1 MDQLEIGLYSA
12 FAVYGVIAIWT
23 VLARLRWL
31 PLGLVRSV
39 HRPLNHL
46 EHVPILGWGLRT
58 CRSRPLSLGLVP
70 AILVGAAIPYVVLSV
85 MWLGYFLSF
94 GVVIALGAWAF
105 VGGSEAS
112 DGEPDPYGTY
122 VERSGHG
129 LAYGDSP
136 RADVDRPL
144 P

>member
-12 FAVYGVIAIWT
+12 FAVYGVIAVWT
-23 VLARLRWL
+23 VLVRLRWL
-31 PLGLVRSV
+31 PSKLVRSV
-39 HRPLNHL
+39 HRPLNRL
-46 EHVPILGWGLRT
+46 EQVPFLGWGLSA
-58 CRSRPLSLGLVP
+58 CRSRPLGLGLVP
-70 AILVGAAIPYVVLSV
+70 AILIGAAVPYVVLSV
-85 MWLGYFLSF
+85 MWLGYVFSF
-94 GVVIALGAWAF
+94 GIVIALGAWAF
-105 VGGSEAS
+105 VSGSEDP
-112 DGEPDPYGTY
+112 DGEPDPYGMY